1 MGDTERRPR
10 LVASALCVDEAGAIL
25 LVQPTYRAHWLMP
38 GGRVEAGE
46 SPHAGCL
53 REVQEELG
61 LSLPCPRLLCV
72 DYRAG
77 GETQHEAIHFVFAG
91 GILFP
96 VQIDRITLPPDE
108 LRAFAFFPLAEAMS
122 LLPPKG
128 GLRLPHVIAAW
139 ERGQPAYLEEG
150 MPLLPFTNPDRA
162 GAG

>member
-1 MGDTERRPR
+1 MGEATEEVEDTRGPR
-10 LVASALCVDEAGAIL
+10 LVASALCLDEAGAIL
-25 LVQPTYRAHWLMP
+25 LVQPTYRSHWLMP
-38 GGRVEAGE
+38 GGRVEANE

-77 GETQHEAIHFVFAG
+77 RESQREAIHFVFAG
-91 GILFP
+91 GVLP
-96 VQIDRITLPPDE
+96 PEQIARIILPPDE
-108 LRAFAFFPLAEAMS
+108 LRAFAFFPLVEAVR

-128 GLRLPHVIAAW
+128 GLRLPHLLAAW

-150 MPLLPFTNPDRA
+150 TPLSVS
-162 GAG
+162 